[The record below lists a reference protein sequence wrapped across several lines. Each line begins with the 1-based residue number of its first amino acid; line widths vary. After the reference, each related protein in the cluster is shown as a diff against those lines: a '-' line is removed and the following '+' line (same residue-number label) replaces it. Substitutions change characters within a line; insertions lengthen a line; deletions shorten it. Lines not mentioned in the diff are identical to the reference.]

1 MWGVPVDFPLNQWDA
16 LSKTATIAAM
26 EDWPTCNPF
35 DLFASPH
42 RSCEI
47 QSGVNQWDFGAF
59 LRLFFS
65 ASWPIVSAMGIPW
78 LIPFLVKPLC
88 FPAGQSPNHACL
100 DADSTKPQRRP
111 DTNKQYFYIIIY
123 NYIYICT
130 FISIFLGGLGF
141 DFGNSNFYTQSSFWS
156 QLCQP
161 LVIQLF
167 LICIFVVIWYMPLP
181 ENRHL
186 RGPWGPGDPR
196 LCGHLL
202 CTGVVRWR
210 RVYLFI

>member
-1 MWGVPVDFPLNQWDA
+1 MG
-16 LSKTATIAAM
+16 
-26 EDWPTCNPF
+26 
-35 DLFASPH
+35 
-42 RSCEI
+42 
-47 QSGVNQWDFGAF
+47 FGAF
-59 LRLFFS
+59 LRPFFS
-65 ASWPIVSAMGIPW
+65 ASWPILSAMGIPW
-78 LIPFLVKPLC
+78 FIPFLVKPLC

-100 DADSTKPQRRP
+100 DADSTKPQRWP
-111 DTNKQYFYIIIY
+111 DTNKQYFYIYIY
-123 NYIYICT
+123 LNIYICT

-141 DFGNSNFYTQSSFWS
+141 DFGNSNFYTQNSFWS

-161 LVIQLF
+161 LVIQWFCLF
-167 LICIFVVIWYMPLP
+167 FCCNLIYAPFW

-196 LCGHLL
+196 LCEHLL

>member
-59 LRLFFS
+59 LRPFFS

-123 NYIYICT
+123 NYIYIYAHLFLFSWAVWDLILAT
-130 FISIFLGGLGF
+130 VISIPRVV
-141 DFGNSNFYTQSSFWS
+141 FGPNFAN
-156 QLCQP
+156 L
-161 LVIQLF
+161 
-167 LICIFVVIWYMPLP
+167 
-181 ENRHL
+181 
-186 RGPWGPGDPR
+186 
-196 LCGHLL
+196 
-202 CTGVVRWR
+202 
-210 RVYLFI
+210 